1 MEGSN
6 HLRLPRTL
14 IHCPVEIRLGARTIS
29 FEHAEGNLSVG
40 GMFLRVKGLPANT
53 ALHLTI
59 SAEHSVEVD
68 GVIRHNDTRGVGI
81 EFVSI
86 SQDLRQKICEVIA
99 EFTPREILST

>member
-6 HLRLPRTL
+6 HLRLPRTV
-14 IHCPVEIRLGARTIS
+14 IHCPVEIRSGERRIYL
-29 FEHAEGNLSVG
+29 EHAEGNLSLG
-40 GMFLRVKGLPANT
+40 GMFLRVAGLPPKA

-68 GVIRHNDTRGVGI
+68 GVIRRNDLEGVGI

-99 EFTPREILST
+99 EFTPREILPV